1 MKMMRSDRNSQ
12 GNEVTVV
19 RMSKWVRKR
28 REQKGVSD
36 CGGGDKHRLTFSS
49 DQQHLSA
56 SPGYVC
62 PAEW

>member
-1 MKMMRSDRNSQ
+1 M
-12 GNEVTVV
+12 V